1 MNYKKLSHVVW
12 DCKYHLV
19 VVPKYRYKVF
29 DQEVRKAVK
38 EELKKPLQSEIIH
51 FLLRHNIAHSEDIES
66 STCLSKKLK
75 ENAKELQKYFHNLTF
90 SEIYERTRG
99 VLYDIEKELA

>member
-19 VVPKYRYKVF
+19 VVPKYSCKVF

-38 EELKKPLQSEIIH
+38 
-51 FLLRHNIAHSEDIES
+51 
-66 STCLSKKLK
+66 K
-75 ENAKELQKYFHNLTF
+75 EFKDK
-90 SEIYERTRG
+90 R
-99 VLYDIEKELA
+99 